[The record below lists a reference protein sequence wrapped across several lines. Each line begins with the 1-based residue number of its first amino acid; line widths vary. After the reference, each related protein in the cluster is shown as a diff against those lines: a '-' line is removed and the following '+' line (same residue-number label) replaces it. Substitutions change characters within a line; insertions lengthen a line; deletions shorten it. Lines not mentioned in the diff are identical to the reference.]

1 MTSDQRPVNDTN
13 SRLFLWSGR
22 VLYIG
27 PVRDGA
33 THAHHA
39 VQATVSPGGPV
50 ELTTGAGTV
59 RAQAVLIDSDR
70 AHQLNTLGQSAA
82 VFLIEPESNDA
93 ARLRRGLLGDRA
105 HTLIDDRSVRP
116 IVEALKTLDE
126 GGRCAEAASCF
137 DKLFE
142 TCGGGPDSLSPRDE
156 RIVQVLDFIESLPQK
171 KVRLSELAARVYL
184 SESRFIHLFT
194 EQVGIPPRRFLLWA
208 RLMDAM
214 RVAIR
219 AENLTSAAHAA
230 GFADSA
236 HLSRTFKRMFGQ
248 APSFLA
254 SGRKNSQFVQV
265 SLCGD

>member
-1 MTSDQRPVNDTN
+1 MTSEEQPENDTN
-13 SRLFLWSGR
+13 PRLFLWPGR
-22 VLYIG
+22 VLYLG
-27 PVRDGA
+27 PVRDGE

-50 ELTTGAGTV
+50 ELTMGSDTI

-93 ARLRRGLLGDRA
+93 ARLRRGPLGNGAYSLLDVHSA
-105 HTLIDDRSVRP
+105 VP
-116 IVEALKTLDE
+116 IVEALNRLV
-126 GGRCAEAASCF
+126 GGGGCPEAASCF
-137 DKLFE
+137 DRLFE
-142 TCGGGPDSLSPRDE
+142 AWGGGPESPRPRDE
-156 RIVQVLDFIESLPQK
+156 RIEQALTFIEGLPQK
-171 KVRLSELAARVYL
+171 KVSLSELAAQVYL

-208 RLMDAM
+208 RLMDAV
-214 RVAIR
+214 RAAIR

-248 APSFLA
+248 APSFLV
-254 SGRKNSQFVQV
+254 SGIKKSQFVQA